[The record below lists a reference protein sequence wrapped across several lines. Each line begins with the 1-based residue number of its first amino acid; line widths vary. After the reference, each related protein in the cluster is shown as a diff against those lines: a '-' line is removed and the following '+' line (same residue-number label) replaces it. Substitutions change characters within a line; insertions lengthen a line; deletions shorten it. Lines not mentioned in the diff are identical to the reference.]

1 MNHNHLPHAPAPHHT
16 PTIRHSALFALFCSF
31 VIFILFLVVQV
42 ISIYAVAR
50 VLLPSYLDTAKLIT
64 LGAANGQIVSLSMFI
79 NTAVMIV
86 LSVLGA
92 RFFVTSYYKK
102 HNINH
107 RALRPSP
114 NQHNLSTDIKNLLGI
129 RPFSSK
135 LGGQS
140 LLVVIALMALQWLV
154 LSQTD
159 TMPMLFMDELMADGN
174 LLAMIVA
181 VVFMAPICE
190 EMVFRGAMFGFIQR
204 GFDAKTGKLIAIIMT
219 SAVFVLVHFQY
230 DLLTL
235 FLLFLMALAWGY
247 YRALTGSVIL
257 TTLLHI
263 FNNGCAMA
271 FYLLFGA

>member
-31 VIFILFLVVQV
+31 VIFILFLFVQV
-42 ISIYAVAR
+42 ASIYAVAR

-102 HNINH
+102 HNIHH
-107 RALRPSP
+107 RTLRPSP

-190 EMVFRGAMFGFIQR
+190 EIVFRGAMFGFIQR
-204 GFDAKTGKLIAIIMT
+204 GFDAKTGKLVAIIMT

-247 YRALTGSVIL
+247 YRARTNSVLL

-263 FNNGCAMA
+263 INNGCAMA